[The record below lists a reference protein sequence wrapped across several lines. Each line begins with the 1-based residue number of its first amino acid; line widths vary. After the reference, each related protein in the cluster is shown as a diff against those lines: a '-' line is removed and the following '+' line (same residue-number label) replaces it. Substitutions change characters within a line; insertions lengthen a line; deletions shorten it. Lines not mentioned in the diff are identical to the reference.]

1 MAESTRPPV
10 LDLRGVRKIYGEGEG
25 EGEVR
30 AVDALR
36 HE

>member
-25 EGEVR
+25 EVR

>member
-10 LDLRGVRKIYGEGEG
+10 LDLRGVRKIYGEGE
-25 EGEVR
+25 VR